1 MIAID
6 YNHVGECIHEG
17 LGNPMG
23 FGFWTNSSRIFN
35 GRRLS
40 RHFGTK
46 EFHFFLKSYLFPVE
60 DSGVTEI
67 VLDIHEGRHDWDHRE
82 NRRALDEEAG
92 EAEVAARCGRRM
104 NRKKRRGRWARRIR

>member
-1 MIAID
+1 MFAID

-17 LGNPMG
+17 LRNPNG
-23 FGFWTNSSRIFN
+23 FGFSTNRSKIFN

-46 EFHFFLKSYLFPVE
+46 KFNFFLKSYLFPVE
-60 DSGVTEI
+60 DRTVTAI
-67 VLDIHEGRHDWDHRE
+67 VIDIHESWLDWDHRE

-104 NRKKRRGRWARRIR
+104 NRKKRRGRCARRIR